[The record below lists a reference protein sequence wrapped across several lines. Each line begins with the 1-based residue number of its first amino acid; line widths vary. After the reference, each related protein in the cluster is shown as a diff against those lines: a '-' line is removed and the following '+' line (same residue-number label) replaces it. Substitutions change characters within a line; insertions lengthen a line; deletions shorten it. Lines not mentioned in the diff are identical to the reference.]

1 MRRMPV
7 SLVLLR
13 WGAAL
18 AALAPLGAQPAA
30 RADFD
35 LLLRGGRV
43 VDGTGAPAVAADVGV
58 RDGRIV
64 AVGALT
70 GRTATTVVDVRGHV
84 VAPGFIDPHTH
95 GRDRLRDIPTADNL
109 VRQGITTMVEGNDGV
124 SPLPLGAFLDS
135 VASWRPA
142 PNVALFVGHGTVRR
156 EVLGTANR
164 APTAADLAAMEGLVR
179 QAMAEGAVGLSS
191 GLFYVPGNFAP
202 PSELAALARVAAAAG
217 GIYTSHMRNEDD
229 SVLAAVSETIEVGR
243 ATGIPVL
250 ISHHKVGGSRNYGRS
265 TQSLA
270 LMRAAREAGVR
281 VAFDQYPYTAS
292 HTGISS
298 IVPAWARAEDGLEAR
313 LRDPALRARIETEMR
328 AFVSMRFG
336 DDPSRIQLAR
346 CGFDRTLAGRTLADV
361 LAARGVPSSP
371 AAITALVLEL
381 VGRGGCSAI
390 FHSFDEG
397 DVEQLLASPY
407 GMVGSDGALTA
418 FGESSPHPRAYGTY
432 PRVLGR
438 YVRERGVIALEEAV
452 RRMTSA
458 PAELLGFAERG
469 RIAPGLVADLVVFDP
484 ATVADR
490 ATFTAPHQYPVG
502 IPHVFVGGVAVVRD
516 GVVTGARPGV
526 VLRGRGWR
534 GGGIRD

>member
-1 MRRMPV
+1 MRRTPV
-7 SLVLLR
+7 SLLLLR

-18 AALAPLGAQPAA
+18 AACAPLGAQPAA

-43 VDGTGAPAVAADVGV
+43 VDGTGAPAVVADVGV

-70 GRTATTVVDVRGHV
+70 GRTATEVVDVRGQV

-109 VRQGITTMVEGNDGV
+109 VRQGITTMVEGTGGG
-124 SPLPLGAFLDS
+124 SPLPLGVFLDS

-164 APTAADLAAMEGLVR
+164 APTAADLAAMEALVR
-179 QAMAEGAVGLSS
+179 QAMADGAVGLSS

-229 SVLAAVSETIEVGR
+229 SVLAAVSETIAVGR

-265 TQSLA
+265 AQSLA

-313 LRDPALRARIETEMR
+313 LADPALRARIVAEMQG
-328 AFVSMRFG
+328 FVSMRFG
-336 DDPSRIQLAR
+336 DDPARIQLAR
-346 CGFDRTLAGRTLADV
+346 CGFDRALAGKTLADV
-361 LAARGVPSSP
+361 LAARGVASSP
-371 AAITALVLEL
+371 GAISDLVLEL
-381 VGRGGCSAI
+381 VARGGCSAI

-397 DVEQLLASPY
+397 DVERLLASPY
-407 GMVGSDGALTA
+407 GMIGSDGALTA

-458 PAELLGFAERG
+458 PAALLGLAGRG
-469 RIAPGLVADLVVFDP
+469 RIAPGMMADLVVFDP

-490 ATFTAPHQYPVG
+490 ATFDAPHQYPVG
-502 IPHVFVGGVAVVRD
+502 IPHVLVGGVAVVRD
-516 GVVTGARPGV
+516 GAVTGARPGA
-526 VLRGRGWR
+526 VLRGRGASR
-534 GGGIRD
+534 

>member
-7 SLVLLR
+7 MLVLLR

-18 AALAPLGAQPAA
+18 AAVAPLGAQPATP
-30 RADFD
+30 ADFD

-64 AVGALT
+64 AVGTLT
-70 GRTATTVVDVRGHV
+70 GRTATTVMDVRGQV

-124 SPLPLGAFLDS
+124 SPLPLGVFLDS

-164 APTAADLAAMEGLVR
+164 APTAADLAAMEALVR
-179 QAMAEGAVGLSS
+179 QAMADGAVGLSS

-229 SVLAAVSETIEVGR
+229 SVLAAVSETIAVGR

-265 TQSLA
+265 AQSLA

-298 IVPAWARAEDGLEAR
+298 IVPAWARAEDGLAAR
-313 LRDPALRARIETEMR
+313 LRDPALRARIEGEMR

-397 DVEQLLASPY
+397 DVERLLASPY
-407 GMVGSDGALTA
+407 GMIGSDGALTA

-458 PAELLGFAERG
+458 PADLLGFAERG

-516 GVVTGARPGV
+516 GAVTGARPGV
-526 VLRGRGWR
+526 VLRGRGWEGR
-534 GGGIRD
+534 GRD